1 MKKKLIILLI
11 LGIILS
17 LFLVDVFTT
26 GNRHIVVVD
35 ENVELTNENG
45 MLKDEN
51 KKLVSENNNLKSEN
65 QKLNSE
71 ITKVNSQMYS
81 IETAIKQKEN
91 NILPKTIVKIENYVE
106 AEMGWTTPE
115 LAYDLLKD
123 KLGRNPTK
131 DEYKKTLFELES
143 KNMLY
148 EAGNPDPY
156 SKGNKITKKYMNK
169 EPPKFPSSDFFF
181 NCNLEVQ
188 RVI

>member
-1 MKKKLIILLI
+1 MRKKILILII

-17 LFLVDVFTT
+17 LFLVDVFST

-35 ENVELTNENG
+35 ENVALTNENG
-45 MLKDEN
+45 LLKDEN

-71 ITKVNSQMYS
+71 ISKVNSQMYS
-81 IETAIKQKEN
+81 IETAVKQKES

-131 DEYKKTLFELES
+131 EEYKKTLLELES
-143 KNMLY
+143 KDMLY

-156 SKGNKITKKYMNK
+156 TKGKKITKNYI
-169 EPPKFPSSDFFF
+169 D
-181 NCNLEVQ
+181 NL
-188 RVI
+188 